1 MHSYI
6 KRSDGTYVVGLWLV
20 TGDSRGCTFS
30 RMFEVGNWAAA
41 MTAVNML
48 NGGDT
53 AQIVKPTKES

>member
-1 MHSYI
+1 
-6 KRSDGTYVVGLWLV
+6 
-20 TGDSRGCTFS
+20 
-30 RMFEVGNWAAA
+30 MFEVGNWAAA